1 LAGIMASSAS
11 SGDFTAYQTA
21 DGRSNGGSSPGIR
34 DESGGDS
41 ADDRAG
47 GLALA
52 DVRIRRARGEC
63 QNRNNEC
70 GNE

>member
-1 LAGIMASSAS
+1 LDEEVNLAEIMRGSTS

-21 DGRSNGGSSPGIR
+21 DGGSHGGSAPGIR

-47 GLALA
+47 GLAAA
-52 DVRIRRARGEC
+52 DAWIRRARGKC
-63 QNRNNEC
+63 QK
-70 GNE
+70 